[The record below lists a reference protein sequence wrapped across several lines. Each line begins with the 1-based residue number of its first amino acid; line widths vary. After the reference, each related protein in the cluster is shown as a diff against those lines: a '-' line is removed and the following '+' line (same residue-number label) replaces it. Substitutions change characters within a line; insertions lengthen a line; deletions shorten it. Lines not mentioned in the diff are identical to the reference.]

1 MWYFNI
7 YETTQRINSE
17 LKTEKLKLKLRSIN
31 NVAQLKL
38 MYEFLNISTHFLL
51 I

>member
-17 LKTEKLKLKLRSIN
+17 LKTGIKLKLLSIN